1 MWDEDRLHR
10 WLATLGAPPVLSGSR
25 GHDAAVLVP
34 GNGRRV
40 LCVDA
45 TVEGVHALLGVAPS
59 HLGRK
64 AAARALSDLAATAA
78 APSALL
84 LALRAPRER
93 STSWMRAA
101 IEGVRRE
108 GAKYGAPLVG
118 GDLTCAP
125 GPASLSVSAVGVL
138 AGRRRAPGR
147 DRARVGD
154 VVLLSGPVGGSG
166 LGRHLAPRPRL
177 KIGAA
182 LHRAGARAMIDVSDG
197 LALDLWRLARAS
209 GVRVDLERLPLH
221 PDARRASRAGTRSAL
236 WHGLHDGEDHE
247 LLATMAPAALA
258 RASLRGVKV
267 IGVVRRGT
275 GLFLSSGLLGE
286 DGRMWNPL
294 EGGYRHGK

>member
-1 MWDEDRLHR
+1 
-10 WLATLGAPPVLSGSR
+10 
-25 GHDAAVLVP
+25 
-34 GNGRRV
+34 
-40 LCVDA
+40 
-45 TVEGVHALLGVAPS
+45 
-59 HLGRK
+59 
-64 AAARALSDLAATAA
+64 
-78 APSALL
+78 
-84 LALRAPRER
+84 
-93 STSWMRAA
+93 
-101 IEGVRRE
+101 
-108 GAKYGAPLVG
+108 
-118 GDLTCAP
+118 
-125 GPASLSVSAVGVL
+125 
-138 AGRRRAPGR
+138 
-147 DRARVGD
+147 
-154 VVLLSGPVGGSG
+154 
-166 LGRHLAPRPRL
+166 
-177 KIGAA
+177 
-182 LHRAGARAMIDVSDG
+182 MIDVSDG